1 MNYGLHLFSISKKA
15 CLERR
20 INDESD
26 IVDLEKTPR
35 NGSEDLTFTDLEVP
49 LPNVPVTEILNVENA
64 KSLFAHT
71 HKWVKRARLYYTLRD
86 YPVQYVNIILEL
98 SELYRLLAFYED
110 DIDSEYNLQKKRYDT
125 LETLSGILKEV
136 RPNCYAAVSVEL
148 IREIMEVQIEL
159 MNINLK
165 KLYNPDVESNLN
177 EDDIKRR
184 VDTLTEIHTKMENL
198 GAEDN
203 QFTSEAGDT
212 DITADQ
218 VVDKEEI
225 DIKSTENLNESKG
238 EGEIKIEE
246 LSA

>member
-1 MNYGLHLFSISKKA
+1 MPI
-15 CLERR
+15 
-20 INDESD
+20 
-26 IVDLEKTPR
+26 
-35 NGSEDLTFTDLEVP
+35 
-49 LPNVPVTEILNVENA
+49 PNVPVDEILNIEEA
-64 KSLFAHT
+64 KLLFTHT

-110 DIDSEYNLQKKRYDT
+110 DIDSEYNIQKKRYDS

-148 IREIMEVQIEL
+148 IREIIEVQIEL

-177 EDDIKRR
+177 ENDIKRR
-184 VDTLTEIHTKMENL
+184 IDTLSEIHEKMENV
-198 GAEDN
+198 GADDN

-212 DITADQ
+212 DVTAEHI
-218 VVDKEEI
+218 VEKGETHVKPNE
-225 DIKSTENLNESKG
+225 TLNENKG
-238 EGEIKIEE
+238 EGEVKVEE
-246 LSA
+246 FNA

>member
-1 MNYGLHLFSISKKA
+1 MSKKA